1 METRYYLVQQLEKL
15 MRVAYGWLSENDE
28 SLGKITYMLHI
39 FSLLLILIL
48 VIVSHTIYPVIW
60 FQTLVFVIVLIVW
73 IQHILLHSCICSV
86 LEIKLMGRKAPLA
99 IDIILEIFK
108 IPVSK
113 ETRMGI
119 TVFLSTMAVF
129 FLGLELLS
137 RSVMYFREV
146 NNLSLWA

>member
-1 METRYYLVQQLEKL
+1 METRYYLVQQLEKIL
-15 MRVAYGWLSENDE
+15 RGTYGWLSENDE
-28 SLGKITYMLHI
+28 SLGKITYTLHI

-60 FQTLVFVIVLIVW
+60 FQCLVFMIVFTVW
-73 IQHILLHSCICSV
+73 IQHILLHTCICSV
-86 LEIKLMGRKAPLA
+86 LEIKLMGREAPLA
-99 IDIILEIFK
+99 IDVILDIFK

-119 TVFLSTMAVF
+119 TVLLSTTAVF
-129 FLGLELLS
+129 FLGLELMS
-137 RSVMYFREV
+137 RSIMYIREL